1 MFESTDAPA
10 EHREQ
15 GPDSSFDAEYWRQCA
30 EASQASVQRLMVR
43 LRCREKRIQHL
54 ERALARTAVMH
65 HIWALHLERK
75 LDRTTAIAPIEKS
88 VDDSISSIGDGDG
101 VVVKLPH
108 MNATL
113 ASLFE
118 VMWSHWSHW
127 DPEHPPKSSV
137 VARAIDERLGWKC
150 QANGEASRS
159 AQTIAAAMRPD
170 SINETDGRHHQRM
183 RSN

>member
-10 EHREQ
+10 EQ
-15 GPDSSFDAEYWRQCA
+15 GPDSSFDVKYWRQCA

-43 LRCREKRIQHL
+43 LRGREKRIQIL

-65 HIWALHLERK
+65 HLWALHLERR
-75 LDRTTAIAPIEKS
+75 LDRTTAISSVGKPRDASVSSKS
-88 VDDSISSIGDGDG
+88 DGDG

-113 ASLFE
+113 ASLIE
-118 VMWSHWSHW
+118 VMWSYWSHW
-127 DPEHPPKSSV
+127 DPERPPKSSV
-137 VARAIDERLGWKC
+137 VARAIDDRLGWKC

-159 AQTIAAAMRPD
+159 AQTFAAALRPD
-170 SINETDGRHHQRM
+170 SINETDGRHH
-183 RSN
+183 

>member
-1 MFESTDAPA
+1 MSESTDSPA

-43 LRCREKRIQHL
+43 LKGREKHIQIL

-65 HIWALHLERK
+65 HLWTLHLERR
-75 LDRTTAIAPIEKS
+75 LDRTTAISPIGKRGDVS
-88 VDDSISSIGDGDG
+88 VSARSEEDG
-101 VVVKLPH
+101 VIVKLPH

-127 DPEHPPKSSV
+127 DPERPPKSSV

-150 QANGEASRS
+150 QANGEASRG
-159 AQTIAAAMRPD
+159 AQTFAAALRPD
-170 SINETDGRHHQRM
+170 SINETDGRHH
-183 RSN
+183 

>member
-1 MFESTDAPA
+1 MSESTDSPA

-15 GPDSSFDAEYWRQCA
+15 RTDSSFDAEYWRQCA

-43 LRCREKRIQHL
+43 LKGREKHIQIL

-65 HIWALHLERK
+65 HLWALHLERR
-75 LDRTTAIAPIEKS
+75 LDRTTAISPIGKR
-88 VDDSISSIGDGDG
+88 GDASETARSEEDG
-101 VVVKLPH
+101 VIVKLPH

-118 VMWSHWSHW
+118 VMWSHWSYW
-127 DPEHPPKSSV
+127 DSERPPKSSV

-159 AQTIAAAMRPD
+159 AQTFAAALRPD
-170 SINETDGRHHQRM
+170 SINETDGRHH
-183 RSN
+183 

>member
-1 MFESTDAPA
+1 MFESTDSPA

-15 GPDSSFDAEYWRQCA
+15 GPASAFDAKYWRQCA

-43 LRCREKRIQHL
+43 LRGREKRIQIL
-54 ERALARTAVMH
+54 EQALARTAVMH
-65 HIWALHLERK
+65 HLWALHLERR
-75 LDRTTAIAPIEKS
+75 LDRSTAISPVGKRDDAS
-88 VDDSISSIGDGDG
+88 VSSRSEGDG
-101 VVVKLPH
+101 VIVKLPH
-108 MNATL
+108 MNAAL

-170 SINETDGRHHQRM
+170 SVNDTDGRHHQRM

>member
-30 EASQASVQRLMVR
+30 EASQASLQRLMVR
-43 LRCREKRIQHL
+43 LRGREKRIQLL

-65 HIWALHLERK
+65 HMWALHLERK
-75 LDRTTAIAPIEKS
+75 LDRTTAIAPTEKS
-88 VDDSISSIGDGDG
+88 GDASISSRGNGDG

-127 DPEHPPKSSV
+127 DLEHPPKSSV
-137 VARAIDERLGWKC
+137 VARAIDEKLGWKC
-150 QANGEASRS
+150 QANGEASRR

-170 SINETDGRHHQRM
+170 SINETDGRHQHRM